1 MMQVSLA
8 RFTGQPGGVP
18 VRHRGRADLG
28 LHLST
33 GRVERHGGLFVFR
46 GMPKWAFGR
55 GGSCVGGCYLTDQ
68 NVTPDVLEH
77 EAVHKRQWL
86 RYGML
91 FPLLYL
97 AAGRNPL
104 KNRFEIEAGLEKGGY
119 VKTRTVAVRAGSAAG
134 ACRRIDEMPASRTRL
149 IAAATLVAAVL
160 SGVVACAPA
169 RGPRRKCRR
178 TRPRHRRRRPQRTES
193 HADGRAIRQGP
204 VLDR

>member
-1 MMQVSLA
+1 MIKSVLLDSPVS
-8 RFTGQPGGVP
+8 
-18 VRHRGRADLG
+18 RAGYLYATAVG
-28 LHLST
+28 LTWGFILST

-55 GGSCVGGCYLTDQ
+55 GGSCVGGCYLTNQ

-77 EAVHKRQWL
+77 EAVHKKQWL

-119 VKTRTVAVRAGSAAG
+119 VKT
-134 ACRRIDEMPASRTRL
+134 
-149 IAAATLVAAVL
+149 
-160 SGVVACAPA
+160 
-169 RGPRRKCRR
+169 
-178 TRPRHRRRRPQRTES
+178 
-193 HADGRAIRQGP
+193 GR
-204 VLDR
+204 